1 MRAATSLCLA
11 AESFIFSNGAEL
23 LAYTLPYGGSNAAA
37 VYTTRDSAQATGA
50 AGNDAITAKVLTLEG
65 GSHLVQQGRYYS
77 MANVDSL
84 IFDGTNGQA
93 ITLSTDLIAEV
104 HGDATWYLLFSDVQ
118 NYSVQGNMTF
128 AIEGLQET
136 AQIKLAAV
144 EQEYGSQALYLVA
157 YVPEPTTVTLSLLAL
172 AGLAGRRRRR

>member
-1 MRAATSLCLA
+1 M
-11 AESFIFSNGAEL
+11 
-23 LAYTLPYGGSNAAA
+23 
-37 VYTTRDSAQATGA
+37 YTTRDSAQATGT
-50 AGNDAITAKVLTLEG
+50 AGIDAITAKVLTLEG
-65 GSHLVQQGRYYS
+65 GSHLVQQGSYYS

-84 IFDGTNGQA
+84 VFDGTNGQA

-118 NYSVQGNMTF
+118 DYSVHGNMTF

>member
-1 MRAATSLCLA
+1 
-11 AESFIFSNGAEL
+11 
-23 LAYTLPYGGSNAAA
+23 
-37 VYTTRDSAQATGA
+37 
-50 AGNDAITAKVLTLEG
+50 
-65 GSHLVQQGRYYS
+65 
-77 MANVDSL
+77 
-84 IFDGTNGQA
+84 
-93 ITLSTDLIAEV
+93 
-104 HGDATWYLLFSDVQ
+104 
-118 NYSVQGNMTF
+118 MTF

>member
-1 MRAATSLCLA
+1 
-11 AESFIFSNGAEL
+11 
-23 LAYTLPYGGSNAAA
+23 
-37 VYTTRDSAQATGA
+37 
-50 AGNDAITAKVLTLEG
+50 
-65 GSHLVQQGRYYS
+65 

-84 IFDGTNGQA
+84 VFDGSNGQA

-118 NYSVQGNMTF
+118 DYSVHGNMTF

-144 EQEYGSQALYLVA
+144 EQEYGSQSLYLVA